1 MNPQRVYQHNN
12 PGRLIFGPK
21 SVNELAN
28 EIPANEIPLVI
39 TDQGVAKSGILKRV
53 TDVLEGAGI
62 LPRKSLGRPFPSFR
76 SMAARWSLGLA
87 EEAQWMAQKPSV

>member
-39 TDQGVAKSGILKRV
+39 TDQRGCQIGDSE
-53 TDVLEGAGI
+53 EGD
-62 LPRKSLGRPFPSFR
+62 RRFGRGRNPPPYF
-76 SMAARWSLGLA
+76 
-87 EEAQWMAQKPSV
+87 